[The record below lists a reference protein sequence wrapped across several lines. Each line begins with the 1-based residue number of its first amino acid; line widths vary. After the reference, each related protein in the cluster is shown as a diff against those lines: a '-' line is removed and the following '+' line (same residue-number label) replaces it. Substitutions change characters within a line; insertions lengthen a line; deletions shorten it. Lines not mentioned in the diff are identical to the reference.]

1 MAVKVRIPSPLRT
14 LTHGQGEVEAGGE
27 TIGTLIDDLDRQWP
41 GFKERLCDEA
51 GMVRRFVNIYLND
64 EDIRFIQGTDTP
76 LKHGDE
82 VSIIPAIAGGM

>member
-14 LTHGQGEVEAGGE
+14 LTRGQGEVEARGE

-51 GMVRRFVNIYLND
+51 GTVRRFVNIYLND